1 MPSLALVPPK
11 ESEGNKV
18 IELVRELCSVLDQAK
33 SKRKS
38 KRKGMG
44 RSRISEGTIANSIQ
58 TPGLCGCQVG
68 TLNLNEEIEVVRP
81 RFP

>member
-44 RSRISEGTIANSIQ
+44 RSDQRR
-58 TPGLCGCQVG
+58 V
-68 TLNLNEEIEVVRP
+68 
-81 RFP
+81 